1 MKYLRHSRS
10 MALSLLVLA
19 VLATLLV
26 DSVVV
31 SADGNIFLRWG
42 DRRLLNIA
50 HAGAAS
56 IAPQN
61 TIIAGEKAL
70 AVGADLWGID
80 TRLTRDGVFILMHD
94 ATLTRTTNAAEVFP
108 DRGPWEV
115 KDFTLKEIERLDAG
129 GWFLRD
135 DPFGQI
141 AAGSVPAEDQQAYVG
156 VKVPTLREALLFTRE
171 HNWRMDI
178 EVKAMDYVTAAEIAD
193 KLVALIHAT
202 GMEDRVMASSFD
214 TKILRA
220 VKEIDSKV
228 PTAALVI
235 LPPLDAASFL
245 ADLGADGYEPSP
257 VAFSSHLAQDLVVQG
272 YGVYVWTYNDQEK
285 LRSLAQ
291 DPGVTGIYTDF
302 PQRLHSILVEL
313 HDGEQDR

>member
-1 MKYLRHSRS
+1 MKHFRHSRVI
-10 MALSLLVLA
+10 ALSLILV

-31 SADGNIFLRWG
+31 SADGNIFLRG
-42 DRRLLNIA
+42 ADRPLLNIA

-70 AVGADLWGID
+70 TAGADLWGID
-80 TRLTRDGVFILMHD
+80 TRLTKDGVFILMHD
-94 ATLTRTTNAAEVFP
+94 ETLTRTTNAQEVFP
-108 DRGPWEV
+108 NRSPWEV
-115 KDFTLKEIERLDAG
+115 KDFTLEEIEELDAG
-129 GWFLRD
+129 SWFLKT

-141 AAGSVPAEDQQAYVG
+141 AEGSVPAEDQHAYVG
-156 VKVPTLREALLFTRE
+156 VKVPTMHEALLFTRE

-178 EVKAMDYVTAAEIAD
+178 EVKAMDYVTPAEIAE

-202 GMEDRVMASSFD
+202 GMEDWVMVSSFD
-214 TKILRA
+214 HRILVR
-220 VKEIDSKV
+220 VKEIDSKI

-235 LPPLDAASFL
+235 FPPLDAASFL
-245 ADLGADGYEPSP
+245 AELGADGYEPSV
-257 VAFSSHLAQDLVVQG
+257 VAFSSKVAADLGSQG
-272 YGVYVWTYNDQEK
+272 YGVYVWTYNDEEK

-291 DPGVTGIYTDF
+291 TASVSGIYTDF
-302 PQRLHSILVEL
+302 PQRLHSILVKL
-313 HDGEQDR
+313 HDSKQDR

>member
-1 MKYLRHSRS
+1 MKCLGHSRV
-10 MALSLLVLA
+10 MALSLVIV
-19 VLATLLV
+19 VLATPLV
-26 DSVVV
+26 DG
-31 SADGNIFLRWG
+31 SAAGGEENIFRRG
-42 DRRLLNIA
+42 ADRRLLNIA

-108 DRGPWEV
+108 DRAPWEV
-115 KDFTLKEIERLDAG
+115 KDLTLEEIERLDAG
-129 GWFLRD
+129 SWFLRD

-141 AAGSVPAEDQQAYVG
+141 AAGSVPAEDQRAYVG
-156 VKVPTLREALLFTRE
+156 VKVPTLREALLFTGE

-178 EVKAMDYVTAAEIAD
+178 EVKPMDCATAEEIAGR
-193 KLVALIHAT
+193 LVALIHET
-202 GMEDRVMASSFD
+202 GTTNRVMVSSFD
-214 TKILRA
+214 PKILRA
-220 VKEIDSKV
+220 VKEIDPKI
-228 PTAALVI
+228 PTAALAI

-245 ADLGADGYEPSP
+245 ADLGADGYDPSP
-257 VAFSSHLAQDLVVQG
+257 IAFSSQLAQELVAQG

-291 DPGVTGIYTDF
+291 DPGVSGIYTDF
-302 PQRLHSILVEL
+302 PQRLHSVLAEL
-313 HDGEQDR
+313 HGGEQDR